1 MRFTT
6 KATVRGMKRG
16 KGDYEGID
24 YDYTRIFVDQA
35 LDASKGDAIGTATEA
50 YQIGSHEAFAQFSKL
65 PFPHEA
71 ELDMELVTSGK
82 VSKTVCVGYRPL
94 VNSASQ
100 SAKAPAHPREQ

>member
-16 KGDYEGID
+16 KGDYEGVE
-24 YDYTRIFVDQA
+24 YDYTRIYVDQS
-35 LDASKGDAIGTATEA
+35 LDGTKGDAIGSATEA
-50 YQIGSHEAFAQFSKL
+50 YQIGSSEAYTQFSKL

-94 VNSASQ
+94 VSSASQ
-100 SAKAPAHPREQ
+100 PAKSPAQTREQ